1 MSRGHH
7 NLNSFMITQAVHSA
21 SRLVLRLI
29 PALLASAV
37 IAAMAVRAASV
48 PWHEQFDS
56 HTGPEWQTET
66 DPGNTIQVQDG
77 ALKVFARPGSRAHIQ
92 RVLEVNTF
100 RAECQFK
107 YGTPAGAVGL
117 ALVWDSASYLRI
129 GLNDQNR
136 WAIREVLGTYP
147 HDYDL
152 GPADATRGCSFAIEV
167 AEDCIRYFQSA
178 DGQNFTGCRI
188 APRPARY
195 ASRPKLL
202 VIGQESGMEVFPP
215 PNPWVYPKAEL
226 KPGVCHVHQASVREL
241 DGSSMQASGVEREV
255 LRRAGRDLL
264 GEQELAAQGDP
275 SFESV
280 CRHYPALKWPRES
293 IGVRGNR
300 YAAGIAWD
308 GSLQFAPDIANFK
321 KPAAFFRI
329 DGYRFGSNGCAK
341 VLLHDWM
348 PIVVA
353 RDHHDGLSFEETSF
367 GYSEGFSAEAALKV
381 YSQLTVRNN
390 GAETRKI
397 SVSFE
402 AEPGNTVISQWAL
415 EVPAASEKRVNVQVA
430 CPQARFTTNKLSD
443 VGKLAPETR
452 LVGKPSGDFL
462 ERLRETTNYWN
473 QLVGEAMPFEIP
485 ETRVQNAMR
494 AWTSYSFL
502 NVSKR
507 GDTYHVCDGSGF
519 YGQIYGY
526 SAALYCHQLDLF
538 GYHDFA
544 AACLESLLSFTQ
556 TNGLL
561 AVNFGSTDTGAALW
575 AVAEHYWIT
584 RDEEWLRRVM
594 PRVIQM
600 CGWIESQR
608 HACLGPTNESKLT
621 RGLIRYRPYA
631 DLLHPAAD
639 YFSNGYLQKGMAS
652 AAQLMAEL
660 GMREEAGRLKTSSE
674 AYRKDILLS
683 MKRSIFVDHGMR
695 ILPAIPDTRELWKE
709 ANGSAN
715 GYYGIIAPCMLEAG
729 LPDSNDPK
737 SGLVVR
743 ALEQRGGLTLGV
755 SRFHNMVD
763 HAYAYGYWMNRLDHE
778 QVKKAILGLYASM
791 AVGMSRET
799 FSAVECSR
807 VSTGEN
813 YWTLP
818 HTYSNTQQLRLLRNL
833 LVREKG
839 EDLLL
844 AQGVPRAWLQPGK
857 QVAAKA
863 APTSFGPVTYT
874 IKANADGSMHVH
886 LIPPTRSRLE
896 SIRLH
901 LRHPGQVK
909 IRQVQS
915 SPAARIGFSGEI
927 ISIKRPTE
935 PLDLTVRF

>member
-1 MSRGHH
+1 MD
-7 NLNSFMITQAVHSA
+7 QAVHST
-21 SRLVLRLI
+21 SRLVLRLTL
-29 PALLASAV
+29 ALHASIAM
-37 IAAMAVRAASV
+37 AAMTLPAAPV
-48 PWHEQFDS
+48 GWHEQFS
-56 HTGPEWQTET
+56 SRVSSEWQTET

-77 ALKVFARPGSRAHIQ
+77 ALKIFARPGSRAHIQ
-92 RVLEVNTF
+92 RALGLNTF
-100 RAECQFK
+100 RVECQFR

-117 ALVWDSASYLRI
+117 ALVWDSTNFLRI
-129 GLNDQNR
+129 GLDDQKR
-136 WAIREVLGTYP
+136 FAIRETLGTYP

-152 GPADATRGCSFAIEV
+152 GPAITNQRCWFAIEL
-167 AEDCIRYFQSA
+167 AEDCIRYLQSS
-178 DGQNFTGCRI
+178 DGRTYTRCRI
-188 APRPARY
+188 APRPARF
-195 ASRPKLL
+195 ASAPKSL

-215 PNPWVYPKAEL
+215 PNSWVYPKAEPE
-226 KPGVCHVHQASVREL
+226 PGVCQVYQASVRDL
-241 DGSSMQASGVEREV
+241 DGSSMRASRSERKLLV
-255 LRRAGRDLL
+255 RAERDLL
-264 GEQELAAQGDP
+264 GEEELAGQEDP
-275 SFESV
+275 TFDSV
-280 CRHYPALKWPRES
+280 SRHYPVLKWARES
-293 IGVRGNR
+293 IGVRGNS
-300 YAAGIAWD
+300 YAVGVAWD

-321 KPAAFFRI
+321 KPIAFFRI
-329 DGYRFGSNGCAK
+329 DGYRFGSGSNSCVKG
-341 VLLHDWM
+341 LLHGWM
-348 PIVVA
+348 PIVIA
-353 RDHHDGLSFEETSF
+353 RDLHEGLVLEEVSF
-367 GYSEGFSAEAALKV
+367 GYGEGFSAEAPLKV
-381 YSQLTVRNN
+381 YSQLRVKNN

-402 AEPGNTVISQWAL
+402 TEPGNAVISQWVL
-415 EVPAASEKRVNVQVA
+415 EVPAASEKRVNLQVA
-430 CPQARFTTNKLSD
+430 CPQARFATNKLSD
-443 VGKLAPETR
+443 VGKLASGTS
-452 LVGKPSGDFL
+452 LVAEQSGDFL

-584 RDEEWLRRVM
+584 RDEEWLRRM
-594 PRVIQM
+594 IPRVRQL
-600 CGWIESQR
+600 CGWIEAQR
-608 HACLGPTNESKLT
+608 GMALARTNESKLT

-660 GMREEAGRLKTSSE
+660 GMREEAGRLKAGSD
-674 AYRKDILLS
+674 AYRKDILAS
-683 MKRSIFVDHGMR
+683 MDRSIFVNHGMR

-729 LPDSNDPK
+729 LPESNDPK

-778 QVKKAILGLYASM
+778 QVRKAILGLYASM

-839 EDLLL
+839 QDLLL

-886 LIPPTRSRLE
+886 LIPPTRSRPE

-901 LRHPGQVK
+901 LRHPGRVK

-927 ISIKRPTE
+927 IRIMRPTE
-935 PLDLTVRF
+935 PLDLTVTF